1 MKKIILLIT
10 FCIFFIG
17 IFVYILRPTAP
28 LKLNNLDTAKNFT
41 VADNQNVSNVD
52 QSATYSDTNKS
63 EAPLQNKKPKKLSA
77 EASAYYTHALRYGW
91 ESVVRDFENGT
102 IPKSKIP
109 QEEKDKLCE
118 IALSYSKV
126 DQTKR
131 LFKANCKPLS
141 DQSSFMIINAKLTNA
156 EGKIDQNEII
166 EKLKFYKSDN
176 VLQTKVT
183 YKIGLYEEKSTLQS
197 QAIGWG
203 LEDVSD
209 YLLDIG
215 VDYSGVDGNL
225 ILANIKGRNP
235 SARLIQ
241 KLINAGIQPNAEV
254 YRQLEQKGF
263 ATKHPEIYVLLEK
276 NKP

>member
-1 MKKIILLIT
+1 M
-10 FCIFFIG
+10 
-17 IFVYILRPTAP
+17 
-28 LKLNNLDTAKNFT
+28 
-41 VADNQNVSNVD
+41 
-52 QSATYSDTNKS
+52 
-63 EAPLQNKKPKKLSA
+63 
-77 EASAYYTHALRYGW
+77 
-91 ESVVRDFENGT
+91 
-102 IPKSKIP
+102 P
-109 QEEKDKLCE
+109 QEEKNKLCE

-131 LFKANCKPLS
+131 LFKANCKPLNG
-141 DQSSFMIINAKLTNA
+141 QSSFMIINAKLTNA
-156 EGKIDQNEII
+156 EGEIDQNEII
-166 EKLKFYKSDN
+166 EKLKFYKSEN

-183 YKIGLYEEKSTLQS
+183 YKIGPYEEKSTLQS

-215 VDYSGVDGNL
+215 VDYSGVDSNL
-225 ILANIKGRNP
+225 ILGNVKGRNP

-263 ATKHPEIYVLLEK
+263 ATKHPEIYALLEK